1 MPGGS
6 RSYEMARRFVQKG
19 HEVHM
24 VTSWRDDSE
33 HTSWFVDNIE
43 GIHVHWFPVKY
54 NNCMS
59 FYNRIK
65 AFVMFAFYS
74 LKKVSAIKA
83 DIIFAT
89 STPLTIALPAVY
101 ASKVQKIPLVFEVR
115 DLWPE
120 LPIAMGALKNPV
132 TRFLARRL
140 ELFAYKNSQAIN
152 TLSPGMKDG
161 VIKTGFPAC
170 NVSVIPN
177 SSDIQMFR
185 VDKKLGR
192 DFLLDRP
199 WLADSPMVLYT
210 GTFGLINNVEYLVD
224 LAIELRKIGSDIKI
238 LAIGHGLEFQ
248 KVEKYAKSVNVLN
261 NNFFIE
267 SQLERRELP
276 AALNAAT
283 ISTALFLDI
292 SEMRANSANKF
303 FDALAAEK
311 PIMINYGGWMYD
323 LVQTH
328 GCGLAMW
335 RVPLKEV
342 AIELNAKIH
351 DIEWLDQASK
361 ASSSLADNQFDRN
374 ILANQLLKV
383 IECTYQGRPN
393 EAEAIAPG
401 IY

>member
-1 MPGGS
+1 M
-6 RSYEMARRFVQKG
+6 
-19 HEVHM
+19 
-24 VTSWRDDSE
+24 
-33 HTSWFVDNIE
+33 
-43 GIHVHWFPVKY
+43 
-54 NNCMS
+54 
-59 FYNRIK
+59 
-65 AFVMFAFYS
+65 S
-74 LKKVSAIKA
+74 LKTA
-83 DIIFAT
+83 
-89 STPLTIALPAVY
+89 
-101 ASKVQKIPLVFEVR
+101 E
-115 DLWPE
+115 
-120 LPIAMGALKNPV
+120 
-132 TRFLARRL
+132 
-140 ELFAYKNSQAIN
+140 
-152 TLSPGMKDG
+152 
-161 VIKTGFPAC
+161 
-170 NVSVIPN
+170 
-177 SSDIQMFR
+177 
-185 VDKKLGR
+185 
-192 DFLLDRP
+192 
-199 WLADSPMVLYT
+199 
-210 GTFGLINNVEYLVD
+210 
-224 LAIELRKIGSDIKI
+224 
-238 LAIGHGLEFQ
+238 
-248 KVEKYAKSVNVLN
+248 SVNVLN